1 MRRGVLR
8 AGAQQPKASREI
20 QEPIKRNLVQ
30 QGHPAVLKYMKFFG
44 PDYTSTV
51 REYKIPLAPLS
62 GVSRPSGRKSYSADT

>member
-1 MRRGVLR
+1 
-8 AGAQQPKASREI
+8 
-20 QEPIKRNLVQ
+20 LVQ